1 MSSVTNRIKDIKQPR
16 GGYIKP
22 SMFVKTKF
30 DDGIELSENENIHA
44 SIVGLVVDYMTRF
57 LMTKNKKESF
67 SISIMGYFLRI
78 VFLGSSLSDKDI
90 MRSGILE
97 ENEALTKEEARQ
109 LIIIEEDDD
118 NSIFNLLDR
127 VKCLDDDSIIAAC
140 KIATYDVWFRNINGA
155 VMAKGARDTN
165 PDKETINNIRVM
177 IQRSLSFWEKVG
189 PIVADG
195 FVFSE
200 RDDKGDIVKSGYT
213 STVDAG
219 DGDYLSNDTMW
230 DFKVSKSEI
239 KNIHTLQILMYYIM
253 GKHSE
258 MDIYKNISKLGFFNP
273 RLNTMYVL
281 SVDSISNEIIKT
293 VEREV
298 ICY

>member
-1 MSSVTNRIKDIKQPR
+1 
-16 GGYIKP
+16 
-22 SMFVKTKF
+22 
-30 DDGIELSENENIHA
+30 
-44 SIVGLVVDYMTRF
+44 
-57 LMTKNKKESF
+57 
-67 SISIMGYFLRI
+67 
-78 VFLGSSLSDKDI
+78 

-219 DGDYLSNDTMW
+219 DGTIFQTTQCGILRSPNRKLKIYIHCKYLCIILWANIQKWIST
-230 DFKVSKSEI
+230 KILVSLDS
-239 KNIHTLQILMYYIM
+239 LIL
-253 GKHSE
+253 
-258 MDIYKNISKLGFFNP
+258 D
-273 RLNTMYVL
+273 
-281 SVDSISNEIIKT
+281 
-293 VEREV
+293 
-298 ICY
+298 